1 MRLLAAIGI
10 VLFSFNCAAESVPES
25 SLAAIPST
33 AIRSADPASVPAA
46 DRQARIDAFL
56 RHLDSRGITLLE
68 KDRWWRVVRP
78 RSDGY
83 TVMVSLR
90 VYPQTATEAEMR
102 RELSRI
108 NLAYMVNSRAHMAM
122 SYPSAEGALPR
133 DTRLQ
138 DIPVIKALQQAFEDY
153 AVGGEAR

>member
-1 MRLLAAIGI
+1 MRLLRVVVTALAAFDCG
-10 VLFSFNCAAESVPES
+10 AEP
-25 SLAAIPST
+25 LAQPLLAAAIPT
-33 AIRSADPASVPAA
+33 QPADPSFGPAA
-46 DRQARIDAFL
+46 DRQTRIDAFL
-56 RHLDSRGITLLE
+56 RYLDRRGITLVE
-68 KDRWWRVVRP
+68 KERWWRVVRP